1 MVQQPPWW
9 QCLRR
14 FKQWTDENSAVA
26 STDQL
31 FTAGGINSSKA
42 YKAVFDVLKWKLEY
56 ASLGSGMIAGDAL
69 QHVIDG
75 QEGTQ
80 VTAQGS
86 DPDQFVGWTDGVLAA
101 TRKDMP
107 SKDTKI
113 TAQFAS
119 VASLPL
125 TQDFEN
131 PNSLKD
137 WLVVPG
143 PRNSGWIWEVDIPS
157 QIQATSHMLWHH
169 SNSAKS
175 EGKHH
180 HMGLVAP
187 WVDVAG
193 LQQGVLVEFDLQA
206 QSFMTGQ
213 DTIAVR
219 YRTSTDKGWNDWSV
233 METILPLD
241 EEQDEALHVSTGL
254 TSQQLAGV
262 RQLQVMLEYSVG
274 YSEFAGIDN
283 LAIKAAVTPVSMRM
297 EPEELE
303 FNPGDNLVQLRVKVD
318 PADALARV
326 TWKSEDESIATVD
339 ASGWVKPLRP
349 GTVNIVATSVV
360 APSVTASCKVTVGY
374 ADPSEIAVTPSSAEL
389 KVGATQQL
397 SFEVS
402 PSTAKQAVL
411 WESSDESVATVD
423 ANGLVTA
430 IAKGNTTITATHV
443 DDSNVAGTCQ
453 ITVLESPQPTSV
465 AVAPTTLAL
474 KVGETGE
481 LTATVLP
488 ADAEQSVTWT
498 SADTSIATVDAHGK
512 VTAVAVGTV
521 KIVATSTVD
530 ATLKGECEVTVTQDS
545 LAPTSVT
552 VLPEETKL
560 KVGESFQLKAVVAPL
575 AAPQTVSW
583 ESADASIATVD
594 AQGKMIAVAVGTV
607 KIVATSTVDATL
619 KGECEV
625 TVTPAGQPKP
635 SPTKITVTPTT
646 LTLKVGTTGALTAT
660 VLPAEAEQSVVWTS
674 AAPAIA
680 TVDAQCKVAAVAVG
694 RARLVATS
702 TVDANVKGE
711 CVGRVVA
718 AEQPY
723 ALAALAEVAASPN
736 PFSEVLT
743 LTGVSHAE
751 QVQLL
756 NSNGVEVYRATLQ
769 GLERIQLPLGHLPK
783 GAYLV
788 LVTGQG
794 ERKTLRVVKE

>member
-1 MVQQPPWW
+1 
-9 QCLRR
+9 
-14 FKQWTDENSAVA
+14 
-26 STDQL
+26 
-31 FTAGGINSSKA
+31 
-42 YKAVFDVLKWKLEY
+42 
-56 ASLGSGMIAGDAL
+56 
-69 QHVIDG
+69 
-75 QEGTQ
+75 
-80 VTAQGS
+80 
-86 DPDQFVGWTDGVLAA
+86 
-101 TRKDMP
+101 
-107 SKDTKI
+107 
-113 TAQFAS
+113 
-119 VASLPL
+119 
-125 TQDFEN
+125 
-131 PNSLKD
+131 
-137 WLVVPG
+137 
-143 PRNSGWIWEVDIPS
+143 
-157 QIQATSHMLWHH
+157 
-169 SNSAKS
+169 
-175 EGKHH
+175 
-180 HMGLVAP
+180 
-187 WVDVAG
+187 
-193 LQQGVLVEFDLQA
+193 
-206 QSFMTGQ
+206 
-213 DTIAVR
+213 
-219 YRTSTDKGWNDWSV
+219 
-233 METILPLD
+233 
-241 EEQDEALHVSTGL
+241 
-254 TSQQLAGV
+254 
-262 RQLQVMLEYSVG
+262 MLEYSVG

-303 FNPGDNLVQLRVKVD
+303 FNPGDNLVQLHVKVD

-326 TWKSEDESIATVD
+326 TWKSENESIVTVD

-374 ADPSEIAVTPSSAEL
+374 SYPSEIEVTPGSAEL

-397 SFEVS
+397 SFVVN

-443 DDSNVAGTCQ
+443 DDSDVAGTCQ
-453 ITVLESPQPTSV
+453 ITVLEAPQPTGV
-465 AVAPTTLAL
+465 TVAPITLTL
-474 KVGETGE
+474 TVGETGE

-488 ADAEQSVTWT
+488 AEAEQSVTWT

-530 ATLKGECEVTVTQDS
+530 A
-545 LAPTSVT
+545 A
-552 VLPEETKL
+552 
-560 KVGESFQLKAVVAPL
+560 
-575 AAPQTVSW
+575 
-583 ESADASIATVD
+583 
-594 AQGKMIAVAVGTV
+594 
-607 KIVATSTVDATL
+607 L

-680 TVDAQCKVAAVAVG
+680 MVDAQGKVTAVAVG
-694 RARLVATS
+694 TVKIVATS

-711 CVGRVVA
+711 CVVRVVA

-743 LTGVSHAE
+743 LTGVSQAE

-769 GLERIQLPLGHLPK
+769 GLERVQLPLGHLPK

>member
-530 ATLKGECEVTVTQDS
+530 ATLKGECEVTVT
-545 LAPTSVT
+545 P
-552 VLPEETKL
+552 
-560 KVGESFQLKAVVAPL
+560 
-575 AAPQTVSW
+575 
-583 ESADASIATVD
+583 AD
-594 AQGKMIAVAVGTV
+594 
-607 KIVATSTVDATL
+607 
-619 KGECEV
+619 
-625 TVTPAGQPKP
+625 QPKP
-635 SPTKITVTPTT
+635 TPTKITVTPTT
-646 LTLKVGTTGALTAT
+646 LTLKVGATGTLTAT
-660 VLPAEAEQSVVWTS
+660 VLLAEAEQAVVWTS

-680 TVDAQCKVAAVAVG
+680 TVDAQGKVTAVAVG

-702 TVDANVKGE
+702 TADANVKGE
-711 CVGRVVA
+711 CVVRVVA
-718 AEQPY
+718 SEQPY
-723 ALAALAEVAASPN
+723 ALVALAEVAASPN

-743 LTGVSHAE
+743 LTGVSQAE

-788 LVTGQG
+788 LVTGRG

>member
-530 ATLKGECEVTVTQDS
+530 ATLKGECEVTVT
-545 LAPTSVT
+545 
-552 VLPEETKL
+552 
-560 KVGESFQLKAVVAPL
+560 
-575 AAPQTVSW
+575 
-583 ESADASIATVD
+583 
-594 AQGKMIAVAVGTV
+594 
-607 KIVATSTVDATL
+607 
-619 KGECEV
+619 
-625 TVTPAGQPKP
+625 PAGQPKP